1 MNEKSGD
8 SQRSRSGWEAP
19 SRGLLILIGVALLLG
34 GLLEMLPLDRK
45 RSLPAEAPR
54 FIYEDVEVVLPVV
67 VVVRC
72 VDVNA
77 DPVTELVR
85 LNGIGEALAARIVA
99 YREEHGPF
107 ASLDDLTNVSGIGP
121 ATVDGFRDQAC
132 LGAPGQ

>member
-1 MNEKSGD
+1 
-8 SQRSRSGWEAP
+8 
-19 SRGLLILIGVALLLG
+19 LIGVALLLG

-77 DPVTELVR
+77 DPVAELVR
-85 LNGIGEALAARIVA
+85 LNGIGEALAGRIVA

>member
-77 DPVTELVR
+77 DPVAELVR
-85 LNGIGEALAARIVA
+85 LNGIGEALAGRIVA